1 MRRFLRKDKG
11 NALIMAALSFAVLAT
26 FGVLTI
32 DIGRILLTRN
42 QLQNGADAAA
52 LAGAAVFCDN
62 PATATDDGAVAQAK
76 LVGGANNALG
86 LKGPE
91 AISDMSVTVTHPNN
105 GATNLVEVETR
116 SNTAQYF
123 LRLLQGVAIT
133 PPAGTPR
140 AVGATSDLVHARAA
154 AACGATCGV
163 SCVKPWSP
171 PDRWDDQTKIP
182 GYDGTIKALGNWAN
196 DGKYEQEDFTDVNG
210 NGVYDQGE
218 PFVDLNANGKHDAE
232 FYSPT
237 LTGYVP
243 DPYPGNT
250 LAPNG
255 DLGLQITLEYANG
268 NATTPVAS
276 NYQPVDLPPINRGN
290 PISGANAFRDN
301 IANCNQAE
309 IFPGDWLATEP
320 GAMVG
325 PTNQGMRDL
334 IAQDP
339 NAYWDPITQS
349 VQGSAFPISPRIVL
363 IPMYDP
369 RTFPRSGRTAVQV
382 VKVAAFFMEQ
392 MQGTSQVRGR
402 FLKVRAPGEPCV
414 AIGGGNGGSGISFT
428 YNLSLV
434 R

>member
-62 PATATDDGAVAQAK
+62 PATATDDAAVQQAK

-105 GATNLVEVETR
+105 GATNMVDVETR

-123 LRLLQGVAIT
+123 LRLLQGAVLKS
-133 PPAGTPR
+133 GT
-140 AVGATSDLVHARAA
+140 AGATSDLVHARAA

-171 PDRWDDQTKIP
+171 PDRWDDVTPIP
-182 GYDGTIKALGNWAN
+182 GY
-196 DGKYEQEDFTDVNG
+196 DGKYEQEQFTDTNG
-210 NGVYDQGE
+210 NGVYDPGE
-218 PFVDLNANGKHDAE
+218 PYIDDNGNGKFDAE
-232 FYSPT
+232 FYSPS

-250 LAPNG
+250 FAPNG
-255 DLGLQITLEYANG
+255 DLGLEITLEYQNG
-268 NATTPVAS
+268 GAGPVAS

-290 PISGANAFRDN
+290 PISGGNEFRNN

-309 IFPGDWLATEP
+309 VFPGDWLATEP

-349 VQGSAFPISPRIVL
+349 VQGSSFSISPRIVL

-369 RTFPRSGRTAVQV
+369 RTFPKNGRTSVQV
-382 VKVAAFFMEQ
+382 TKVAAFFMEQ
-392 MQGTSQVRGR
+392 MAGNGQVLGR